1 MNILSWVG
9 YCRRV
14 CLITNRSLTITILF
28 LLSLLGAYSIY
39 KPFLLPIVVAMLLTM
54 ATYNLTKKLIKF
66 FHSRRISA
74 GISLLLLTIII
85 FAPIIYMATIGVG
98 YISQLDVEMVND
110 VTATL
115 KTLAKEVPYVKEWV
129 KVGLSDERIAGYIQ
143 ESTSYVTAAGSVGLG
158 FVKNMLLVLVFYFI
172 INYYGER
179 FFELVRALMPV
190 SRMKSAKM
198 IHEVSSTMEVVFYS
212 IIVTAIFE
220 GFLFGIMVSYFGF
233 NGLLFG
239 VIYGFASLVP
249 IIGGAMVWIPVS
261 LYSWTNIDSNAAIV
275 IAGYSVIVI
284 SIVADTFIKPIIIKV
299 IKEDLLKSTIEINE
313 IVIFF
318 SILAGMSTY
327 GFWGMILG
335 PAITSF
341 LIAIT
346 KVYIDYHQK
355 EQGMNNR

>member
-1 MNILSWVG
+1 M
-9 YCRRV
+9 
-14 CLITNRSLTITILF
+14 
-28 LLSLLGAYSIY
+28 LSLVGAYSIY
-39 KPFLLPIVVAMLLTM
+39 KPFLLSIVVAMLLTM
-54 ATYNLTKKLIKF
+54 ATYNLTKKMIKY
-66 FHSRRISA
+66 FHSRKISA
-74 GISLLLLTIII
+74 TISTVLLTLII
-85 FAPIIYMATIGVG
+85 FAPIVYMATIGVG
-98 YISQLDVEMVND
+98 YISKLDVDAVND
-110 VTATL
+110 VTSAVR
-115 KTLAKEVPYVKEWV
+115 AFAEEIPYVKEWV
-129 KVGLSDERIAGYIQ
+129 EVSLSDEKIADYIQ
-143 ESTSYVTAAGSVGLG
+143 ESTSYVTTAGSVGLG

-172 INYYGER
+172 INFYGER
-179 FFELVRALMPV
+179 FFELIRALMPV

-220 GFLFGIMVSYFGF
+220 GFLFGIMASYFGF

-249 IIGGAMVWIPVS
+249 IIGGAIVWIPVS
-261 LYSWTNIDSNAAIV
+261 LYSWTNMDANTAIF

-284 SIVADTFIKPIIIKV
+284 SIIADTFIKPIIIKV

-346 KVYIDYHQK
+346 KVYIDYNRK
-355 EQGMNNR
+355 EQATEKCT